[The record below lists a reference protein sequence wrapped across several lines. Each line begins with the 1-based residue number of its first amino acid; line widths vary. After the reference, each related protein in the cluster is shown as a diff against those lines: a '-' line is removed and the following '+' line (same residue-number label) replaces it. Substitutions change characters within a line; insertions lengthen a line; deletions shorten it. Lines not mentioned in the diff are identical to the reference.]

1 MKNYESKHILI
12 AIHLISF
19 TFAIVLGVG
28 VAYYNQRHVETAI
41 HTQLESQEKYMLA
54 LAVTTDR
61 NGADA
66 VIQETISDCAR
77 RDEYETLLG
86 RLATL
91 NKQELITVQNLFENC
106 GNFFAERKALMVSKL
121 EREIEI
127 YTHTIELLETLR
139 SNPSAI
145 ARHDEWKQLI
155 EHEKTRSAL
164 LTEQF
169 TIQKK
174 IITLLIS
181 GMSAQSTGVYTLVQD
196 AQKVNELLIFNDTAI
211 DILRE
216 SLTI

>member
-1 MKNYESKHILI
+1 MKNYESKHISI

-19 TFAIVLGVG
+19 AFAIVLGVG

-41 HTQLESQEKYMLA
+41 RTQLESQEKYMIA

-61 NGADA
+61 NGADE
-66 VIQETISDCAR
+66 VIQATISDCTR
-77 RDEYETLLG
+77 RDEYETLLV

-106 GNFFAERKALMVSKL
+106 GNFFAERKSLMVSKL

-127 YTHTIELLETLR
+127 YTHTIGLLETLR
-139 SNPSAI
+139 SNPSALT
-145 ARHDEWKQLI
+145 RLDEWKQLI

-196 AQKVNELLIFNDTAI
+196 AQKINELLIFNDTAI

>member
-1 MKNYESKHILI
+1 MKNYESKHISI

-19 TFAIVLGVG
+19 ALAIVLGVG

-41 HTQLESQEKYMLA
+41 RTQLESQEKYMLA

-61 NGADA
+61 NGADE
-66 VIQETISDCAR
+66 VIQATISDCAR
-77 RDEYETLLG
+77 RDEYEALLV

-106 GNFFAERKALMVSKL
+106 GNFFAERKSLMVSKL

-127 YTHTIELLETLR
+127 YTHTIGLLETLR

-145 ARHDEWKQLI
+145 ARRDEWKQLL

-196 AQKVNELLIFNDTAI
+196 AQKINELLIFNDTAI